1 MEVRQI
7 GTVEMVIR
15 HAAAAGGLRAG
26 ARRWPEAA
34 RGLLKAAEHHSQRA
48 AALAQQIGGTDL
60 KGSFRS
66 APIMPPDWS

>member
-1 MEVRQI
+1 MDGEPVRVAI
-7 GTVEMVIR
+7 A
-15 HAAAAGGLRAG
+15 HAVAAGGLRAG

-34 RGLLKAAEHHSQRA
+34 RGLLRAAEFHSQRA
-48 AALAQQIGGTDL
+48 AALAQRIVGTDL